1 MIAPTLN
8 LALALLWLFLN
19 PQTTLGTFLV
29 GYGLGFSLLCL
40 FRKVLP
46 GDAYIRRTL
55 AFGRFVIRFGAQFV
69 LSNVTLAEAVL
80 FRSLDE
86 LHPNFIRV
94 DVGDMTR
101 AEILMLTHCISLTP
115 GTTTVE
121 IAPDWKSLVI
131 HAFDAGDPRTVC
143 EAIHRGLK
151 RPLLEF
157 TR

>member
-55 AFGRFVIRFGAQFV
+55 AFGRFVIRFGAQFI
-69 LSNVTLAEAVL
+69 LS
-80 FRSLDE
+80 
-86 LHPNFIRV
+86 
-94 DVGDMTR
+94 M
-101 AEILMLTHCISLTP
+101 
-115 GTTTVE
+115 
-121 IAPDWKSLVI
+121 
-131 HAFDAGDPRTVC
+131 
-143 EAIHRGLK
+143 
-151 RPLLEF
+151 
-157 TR
+157 